1 LDARGYYELG
11 VREERA
17 GHHREA
23 VAALREVVLLD
34 RNNAAAYLALGDAY
48 AAMESW
54 PESVDAYE
62 QAARLNPDGDTYQRL
77 GRSFAKLRGARES
90 KVAASDAAEGVGVPA
105 SEAATAATAPIDDP
119 DPTAVYRVGPGD
131 VLDIRILKRGA
142 RSTSNAYEVTPTG
155 LLSCPSLAE
164 PLKASGLTTDQI
176 AARLGSQ
183 LKLRTGGAEPE
194 IAVGVRDY
202 ASHAIIVSG
211 MVKEAGTKVLQREG
225 VPLYVIIAY
234 AQPLPGAGQALVVS
248 RATGRS
254 TAVDISDASATKMLV
269 RPGDVITLS
278 PRPEQYVYVSG
289 SVRQPGQKRFS
300 VGLTLTQAVMAAG
313 GALSAQTPAVVTITR
328 QEADGRL
335 TSTRYS
341 LADIKAGKSPDPLM
355 RPGDRVEVL
364 K

>member
-1 LDARGYYELG
+1 
-11 VREERA
+11 
-17 GHHREA
+17 
-23 VAALREVVLLD
+23 
-34 RNNAAAYLALGDAY
+34 
-48 AAMESW
+48 
-54 PESVDAYE
+54 
-62 QAARLNPDGDTYQRL
+62 
-77 GRSFAKLRGARES
+77 
-90 KVAASDAAEGVGVPA
+90 
-105 SEAATAATAPIDDP
+105 
-119 DPTAVYRVGPGD
+119 
-131 VLDIRILKRGA
+131 
-142 RSTSNAYEVTPTG
+142 
-155 LLSCPSLAE
+155 
-164 PLKASGLTTDQI
+164 
-176 AARLGSQ
+176 
-183 LKLRTGGAEPE
+183 
-194 IAVGVRDY
+194 
-202 ASHAIIVSG
+202 
-211 MVKEAGTKVLQREG
+211 VKEAGTKVLQREG